1 MSILRYRFC
10 LSGRQQGTD
19 TDSPCPCLM
28 KTDMEESENIYDFL
42 KDYFWEIESEKDWRK
57 LSLSNLKCSRCLLCA
72 ALKLVKKEKDKYG
85 KESVA
90 RLATAKSIVSKRYF
104 KYKLLKWF
112 VKYVLLGYKSTY
124 LTQT

>member
-72 ALKLVKKEKDKYG
+72 AETCKKGE
-85 KESVA
+85 
-90 RLATAKSIVSKRYF
+90 R
-104 KYKLLKWF
+104 
-112 VKYVLLGYKSTY
+112 
-124 LTQT
+124 

>member
-10 LSGRQQGTD
+10 LSGRQQESD

-28 KTDMEESENIYDFL
+28 KTDME
-42 KDYFWEIESEKDWRK
+42 ESEKDWRK

>member
-10 LSGRQQGTD
+10 LSGRQQESD

-57 LSLSNLKCSRCLLCA
+57 LSCLLCA